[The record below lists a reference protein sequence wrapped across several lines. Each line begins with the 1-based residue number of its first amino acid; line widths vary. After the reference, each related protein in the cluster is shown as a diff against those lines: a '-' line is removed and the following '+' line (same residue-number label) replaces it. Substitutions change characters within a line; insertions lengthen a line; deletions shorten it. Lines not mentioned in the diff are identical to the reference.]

1 VTFFVKDK
9 SFYRKL
15 LTIAIPVALQGLIT
29 FGVNMTD
36 TIMLGSFGEIMLSGS
51 SLANSFYSLFHIL
64 CLGLCGGSSVI
75 CSQYWGK
82 QDKESVKKMVSI
94 LLKMTFLVAVGF
106 MLLVF
111 IMPGTIMSIFTN
123 EKTVIEA
130 GVKYFSFLR
139 YAFIFHGLSLAGTA
153 VLRSIGVVQLPLFAS
168 ICSFTFNIF
177 FNWMFIFGKLGAP
190 RMEIAGAAVGT
201 LLARIIEFMIII
213 GYLLFKDK
221 QLGFRLHNLKGF
233 SKDIFTRYYKTGL
246 PVLISDA
253 ILALGNNAVA
263 IIIGQMGSNFVAA
276 NSITQMVVQIISV
289 FSMALSNAAS
299 VITGKTIG
307 EGKKDEAYHQ
317 GVTFFVI
324 AIMIGIVGGIIIYLL
339 RPLAIDLYNVTDE
352 TKAIANQILA
362 AVSIIFIFQAQDGC
376 LTKGVLRGGGDTKFL
391 MFADVAFLWIA
402 SIPLGIITGLVL
414 HLPPS
419 IVYVF
424 LKIDLIIKAIICI
437 KRLFSKQWIKDVTIL
452 E

>member
-1 VTFFVKDK
+1 
-9 SFYRKL
+9 
-15 LTIAIPVALQGLIT
+15 
-29 FGVNMTD
+29 
-36 TIMLGSFGEIMLSGS
+36 
-51 SLANSFYSLFHIL
+51 
-64 CLGLCGGSSVI
+64 
-75 CSQYWGK
+75 
-82 QDKESVKKMVSI
+82 
-94 LLKMTFLVAVGF
+94 
-106 MLLVF
+106 
-111 IMPGTIMSIFTN
+111 
-123 EKTVIEA
+123 
-130 GVKYFSFLR
+130 
-139 YAFIFHGLSLAGTA
+139 
-153 VLRSIGVVQLPLFAS
+153 
-168 ICSFTFNIF
+168 
-177 FNWMFIFGKLGAP
+177 
-190 RMEIAGAAVGT
+190 
-201 LLARIIEFMIII
+201 
-213 GYLLFKDK
+213 
-221 QLGFRLHNLKGF
+221 
-233 SKDIFTRYYKTGL
+233 
-246 PVLISDA
+246 
-253 ILALGNNAVA
+253 
-263 IIIGQMGSNFVAA
+263 
-276 NSITQMVVQIISV
+276 
-289 FSMALSNAAS
+289 MALSNAAS

-324 AIMIGIVGGIIIYLL
+324 AIMIGVVGGIIIYLL